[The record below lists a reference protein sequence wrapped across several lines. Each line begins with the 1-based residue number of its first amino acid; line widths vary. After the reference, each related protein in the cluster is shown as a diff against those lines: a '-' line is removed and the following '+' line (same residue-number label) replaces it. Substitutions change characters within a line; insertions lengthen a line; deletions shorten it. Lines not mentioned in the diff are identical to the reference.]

1 MPTILDKPGA
11 GCYCHD
17 YRLRFANHSPTT
29 SWKKGAVLVESKHP
43 IYWEVNFV
51 YILINLPA
59 ANDTENVNEVR
70 RCQLLANG
78 RAKL

>member
-1 MPTILDKPGA
+1 MVISACKEPPVI
-11 GCYCHD
+11 
-17 YRLRFANHSPTT
+17 
-29 SWKKGAVLVESKHP
+29 KGAFLLESKHP

-51 YILINLPA
+51 YILNNLPA